1 MDFPACN
8 SAIWLQRHKNMAGKE
23 EDDLKEFDDSEE
35 NVEEENVEEEE
46 VTAAEVLE
54 RLEEVNS
61 SQI

>member
-35 NVEEENVEEEE
+35 NVEEEE